1 MAATVTAFVT
11 DTITKTVS
19 MAATAAS
26 TARAK
31 AQGGILEGEN
41 PTHYNPKDPII
52 IFIIQVCEPYGFE
65 MMCIYS
71 DFPGWRNYPLLSLTP
86 LASIQNSTASCHRR
100 SHWWCL
106 TWPLGHG

>member
-11 DTITKTVS
+11 DTVTKTVMS
-19 MAATAAS
+19 ATAAS

-52 IFIIQVCEPYGFE
+52 IFIIQVCIAYQFMP
-65 MMCIYS
+65 
-71 DFPGWRNYPLLSLTP
+71 
-86 LASIQNSTASCHRR
+86 
-100 SHWWCL
+100 
-106 TWPLGHG
+106 

>member
-11 DTITKTVS
+11 DTVTKTVAMS
-19 MAATAAS
+19 ATSAAS

-52 IFIIQVCEPYGFE
+52 IFIIQVCENDNFIVQEAGY
-65 MMCIYS
+65 
-71 DFPGWRNYPLLSLTP
+71 
-86 LASIQNSTASCHRR
+86 
-100 SHWWCL
+100 
-106 TWPLGHG
+106 